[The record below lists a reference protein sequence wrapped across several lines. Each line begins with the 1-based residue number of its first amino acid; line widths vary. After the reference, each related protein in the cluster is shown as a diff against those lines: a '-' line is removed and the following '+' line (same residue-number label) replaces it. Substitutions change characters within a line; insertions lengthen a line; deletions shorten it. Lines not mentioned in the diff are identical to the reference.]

1 MQLRLKLT
9 DSCLYFLYTDVKL
22 CVLLYIVT
30 LYWRLILLFFLFILS
45 FVYLGCSEGILH
57 LNYLSSSSGFL
68 FVFVRVDEHVI

>member
-1 MQLRLKLT
+1 VCFVVH
-9 DSCLYFLYTDVKL
+9 SHS
-22 CVLLYIVT
+22 LLEVNIVV
-30 LYWRLILLFFLFILS
+30 FLFTLS